1 VKGVNAESDEMRS
14 GQEQKST
21 AELPFQMV
29 EREVELE
36 TSVGET
42 SDLSNTGRSL
52 SASFAS
58 MIILTLCKVS
68 DLTVP

>member
-21 AELPFQMV
+21 AELAFQMV

-58 MIILTLCKVS
+58 MIILTLC
-68 DLTVP
+68 

>member
-36 TSVGET
+36 TSVGEYWKIALGVLREYDHT
-42 SDLSNTGRSL
+42 YVMLG
-52 SASFAS
+52 
-58 MIILTLCKVS
+58 V
-68 DLTVP
+68 